1 MISRREALSQIRGRV
16 WSGLTALGGLVAL
29 GTISFRTLEGWS
41 WAEAL
46 YFSTATITTVG
57 YGDLHPTTDL
67 SRLVAVVYMLVSVAV
82 AFTALTSIG
91 SAYLSRRN
99 R

>member
-1 MISRREALSQIRGRV
+1 MHRREVLTQVRGRI
-16 WSGLTALGGLVAL
+16 WSALTAIGGLIAI
-29 GTISFRTLEGWS
+29 GTITFRTLEGWS

-67 SRLVAVVYMLVSVAV
+67 SRIVAVVYMLASVGV

-91 SAYLSRRN
+91 SAYLSRRT
-99 R
+99 RD